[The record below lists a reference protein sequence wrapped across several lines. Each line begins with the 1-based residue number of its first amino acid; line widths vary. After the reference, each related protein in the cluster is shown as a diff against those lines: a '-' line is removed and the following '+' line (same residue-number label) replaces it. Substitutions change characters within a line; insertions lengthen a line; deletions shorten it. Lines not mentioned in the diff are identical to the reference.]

1 MPGFYRKK
9 RRKVGPS
16 KNEEKVRRG
25 MAADQQATTAGSLSS
40 RFPSV
45 RGVRAK
51 ITITSLQG
59 VVLDETETIIGPND
73 PFIIEADCP
82 GRCGSGSY
90 DFAPQVSEALSRLE
104 EEGMAETSC
113 LEPHY
118 GGGNDACGCVARC
131 AFAAEI
137 APS

>member
-25 MAADQQATTAGSLSS
+25 QSADAQATAAGSLSS

-45 RGVRAK
+45 RGVRARV
-51 ITITSLQG
+51 TITSLQG

-73 PFIIEADCP
+73 PFLIEADCP

-90 DFAPQVSEALSRLE
+90 DFAPQVAESLGRLE
-104 EEGMAETSC
+104 EDGQFEAVC
-113 LEPHY
+113 QEPHY
-118 GGGNDACGCVARC
+118 GGGNEACGCVAKC
-131 AFAAEI
+131 VFAAETS
-137 APS
+137 PS

>member
-25 MAADQQATTAGSLSS
+25 QAADAEASAAGSLSS

-45 RGVRAK
+45 RGVRVR
-51 ITITSLQG
+51 ITITSPQG
-59 VVLDETETIIGPND
+59 VVLDETETLIGPND

-90 DFAPQVSEALSRLE
+90 DFSLKVSEALSRLE
-104 EEGMAETSC
+104 EEGAAEAAC
-113 LEPHY
+113 AEQHY
-118 GGGNDACGCVARC
+118 GGSDACGCVARC

>member
-45 RGVRAK
+45 RGVRAR
-51 ITITSLQG
+51 ITINSLQG
-59 VVLDETETIIGPND
+59 VTLDETETVIGPND

-90 DFAPQVSEALSRLE
+90 DFAVQVSEALSRLE
-104 EEGMAETSC
+104 EEGTYEATC

-118 GGGNDACGCVARC
+118 GGGSDACGCVARC
-131 AFAAEI
+131 TFAAEI
-137 APS
+137 TPS

>member
-9 RRKVGPS
+9 KRKVGPS

-25 MAADQQATTAGSLSS
+25 QAADAEASSAGSLSS

-45 RGVRAK
+45 RGVRAS
-51 ITITSLQG
+51 ITITSIQG
-59 VVLDETETIIGPND
+59 VVLDETETIIGPGD
-73 PFIIEADCP
+73 PFIIAADCP

-90 DFAPQVSEALSRLE
+90 DFAPHIGEALSRLE
-104 EEGMAETSC
+104 ETGAAEAVC
-113 LEPHY
+113 AMPRYGANEP
-118 GGGNDACGCVARC
+118 CGCVARC
-131 AFAAEI
+131 RFAAEI